1 MEVTIITE
9 KREEYEKRVKHVRKL
24 ILNAIYCLE
33 TLKKLGVRQD
43 FYHKFGT
50 DMMFYPSITLFNAII
65 RTFQMEAIQIVCI
78 LEDAHKN
85 SNSLKRLRDHMDKYL
100 DGYENVQDK
109 LLEFPESIENVK
121 RARDKYI
128 AHTDVKCDFEKIN
141 MLDIEKRVKL
151 LKDCFNSY
159 LFAEMKNYEVN
170 DKDIKETEYDAKY
183 GVYILFSG
191 VIEKA
196 FQSSIKQSCDES
208 EG

>member
-1 MEVTIITE
+1 MEVAIITE
-9 KREEYEKRVKHVRKL
+9 KREEYEKRVKHVRHL
-24 ILNAIYCLE
+24 ILDAYYTLE
-33 TLKKLGVRQD
+33 ILKKLGERQD

-78 LEDAHKN
+78 LEDAHKS
-85 SNSLKRLRDHMDKYL
+85 SNSLRRLRDCMDKYL

-128 AHTDVKCDFEKIN
+128 AHTDFKCEFEKIN

-170 DKDIKETEYDAKY
+170 DKDIKQTEYDAKY
-183 GVYILFSG
+183 GINLLFSG

-208 EG
+208 EE

>member
-1 MEVTIITE
+1 MEVTIIAD

-24 ILNAIYCLE
+24 ILNAIYSLE

-50 DMMFYPSITLFNAII
+50 DMMFYPGITLFNAII
-65 RTFQMEAIQIVCI
+65 RMFQMEAIQTVCI

-85 SNSLKRLRDHMDKYL
+85 SNSLKRLRDHMDEYL

-128 AHTDVKCDFEKIN
+128 AHTDVECDFEKIN